1 MSRYLAER
9 TCSDLFKAVALI
21 ALAGAFVVL
30 TVGAAPASTA
40 SNVPPV
46 VLGVARMAG
55 APTGFAW
62 RCSADLHQMV
72 IATTQLQRR
81 RVLLAPKLCRW
92 LTEQQTNPRRFG
104 IAVHIVIHEAAHTR
118 GLRLENA
125 AENRAQLLTPHI
137 LARLLHGHP
146 LERALRG
153 AAWYHRQLPWRYLVR
168 VEQPHFT

>member
-1 MSRYLAER
+1 MS
-9 TCSDLFKAVALI
+9 KWI
-21 ALAGAFVVL
+21 
-30 TVGAAPASTA
+30 TVGAVVAAALAAVASSTDAGGASTA
-40 SNVPPV
+40 SNMPPV
-46 VLGVARMAG
+46 VLAVAGMAG

-92 LTEQQTNPRRFG
+92 LTEQQTNPRCFG